1 MILKLPDNTV
11 ILPAHFDTA
20 SITVKHGHLISDT
33 LGSIKKNNKLLTM
46 PKADFVRF
54 MVSTVPPRPANY
66 EKIVQINKR
75 VTACDQIKMG
85 DLEEGPNSCAI
96 RM

>member
-1 MILKLPDNTV
+1 V
-11 ILPAHFDTA
+11 
-20 SITVKHGHLISDT
+20 DT
-33 LGSIKKNNKLLTM
+33 LGSIKKKNKLLSM
-46 PKADFVRF
+46 PKDEFVGF

-66 EKIVQINKR
+66 EKIVRMNKNI
-75 VTACDQIKMG
+75 TPCDQIKMG